1 MQNSNEFKG
10 FSLFNDIE
18 DIALRMRNRAV
29 VMCNMAADH
38 SDKRTKRINPKG
50 AALILNYFASM
61 PIAERDDVKNLF
73 AKEMETRGFIL
84 AA

>member
-1 MQNSNEFKG
+1 MQNQNEFKG

-18 DIALRMRNRAV
+18 DIALRMRNRSV
-29 VMCNMAADH
+29 VMCNMAFDH

-50 AALILNYFASM
+50 ASLILNYFANI
-61 PIAERDDVKNLF
+61 PVTERDDVKKLF

>member
-1 MQNSNEFKG
+1 MQNQNEYKG

-18 DIALRMRNRAV
+18 DIVLRMRNRSV
-29 VMCNMAADH
+29 VMCNMASDH
-38 SDKRTKRINPKG
+38 ADKRTKRINPKG
-50 AALILNYFASM
+50 ASLILNYFASI
-61 PIAERDDVKNLF
+61 PVAERDDVKNLF